1 MSAAENDSTAN
12 EVDVS
17 VVIATRNRRALLAE
31 TIGSVRMQ
39 AGVTFEILVV
49 DDASDDDTWSYL
61 SAESGL
67 RSFRQQVRG
76 ERSRARNVGLSH
88 ARGRY
93 VMFLDDDD
101 LLRPRALSILAGA
114 LDRNPDAIAAVGA
127 RWDWFVHEHW
137 GLRDTHPRFE
147 RKRMMF
153 EEFLFGWSAISGQ
166 CLYRTKVIRDVG
178 GYDNNI
184 TFTEDRDLWLRIAR
198 RGPVVIRPET
208 VMTYRVHRVQDRP
221 PDIRQLRERVAR
233 RAIKALPRDKR
244 RSGLLVRRCYTLM
257 QQAEDEMRA
266 RHPIH
271 AIRNAAR
278 AVALQPKLLLAPL
291 IGTWVLQRLLRG
303 AAHSLKS
310 R

>member
-1 MSAAENDSTAN
+1 MSAENDSAGN
-12 EVDVS
+12 QVDVS
-17 VVIATRNRRALLAE
+17 VVIATRNRRPLLEEA
-31 TIGSVRMQ
+31 IASVRKQ

-49 DDASDDDTWSYL
+49 DDASEDDTWEYL
-61 SAESGL
+61 STASDV
-67 RSFRQQVRG
+67 RAFRQEVRG

-101 LLRPRALSILAGA
+101 LLRPRALAILAGA
-114 LDRNPDAIAAVGA
+114 LDRNPDAIASVGA

-147 RKRMMF
+147 RKRWLF
-153 EEFLFGWSAISGQ
+153 DEFLFGWSAISGQ
-166 CLYRTKVIRDVG
+166 CLYRTDVIREVG
-178 GYDNNI
+178 GYDNNVSY
-184 TFTEDRDLWLRIAR
+184 TEDRDLWLRIAR
-198 RGPVVIRPET
+198 RGPVVLRPET

-257 QQAEDEMRA
+257 QRAEEQMRA
-266 RHPIH
+266 RHPLSGISS
-271 AIRNAAR
+271 ASR
-278 AVALQPKLLLAPL
+278 AVALQPRLLLTPL

-303 AAHSLKS
+303 AAHSLRS